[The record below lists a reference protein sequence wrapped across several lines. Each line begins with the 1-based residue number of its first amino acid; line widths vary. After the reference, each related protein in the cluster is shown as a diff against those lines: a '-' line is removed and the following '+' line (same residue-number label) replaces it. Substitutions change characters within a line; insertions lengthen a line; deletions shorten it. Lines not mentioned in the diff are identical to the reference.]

1 MKTNII
7 LCDCCG
13 DVVEINETKLK
24 DNSEY
29 RIDIGSKCYSSGVVC
44 NDCKNQF
51 RDTIEKF
58 MQFKHS
64 SVDNLTIGEKL
75 SNLKEK

>member
-13 DVVEINETKLK
+13 NVVEFNEIKLK
-24 DNSEY
+24 DNFEY
-29 RIDIGSKCYSSGVVC
+29 RIEIGNRVYSTGVLC
-44 NDCKNQF
+44 NECKDQF
-51 RDTIEKF
+51 NSTIEKF

>member
-13 DVVEINETKLK
+13 DVVEFNEIKLK
-24 DNSEY
+24 DNFEY
-29 RIDIGSKCYSSGVVC
+29 RIEIGNRVYSTGVLC
-44 NDCKNQF
+44 NECKDQF
-51 RDTIEKF
+51 KKKKKKF